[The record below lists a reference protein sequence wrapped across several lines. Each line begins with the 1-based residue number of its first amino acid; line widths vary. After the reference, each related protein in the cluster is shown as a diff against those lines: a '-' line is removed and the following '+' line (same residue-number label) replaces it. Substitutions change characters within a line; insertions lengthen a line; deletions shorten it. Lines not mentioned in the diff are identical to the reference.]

1 MQIYIIDI
9 YTNHMLYES
18 FYILYEERF
27 IFCVFVFTLSLIS
40 MVKGYG
46 KKHTYSK
53 YYNDWFCMH
62 RIYLCIST
70 QRTVSLL
77 FLYVYVF
84 QIMTVGQTT
93 NTVFYGYTTR
103 PLKRGLRPATGL

>member
-1 MQIYIIDI
+1 
-9 YTNHMLYES
+9 MLYES
-18 FYILYEERF
+18 FCILYEECF

-53 YYNDWFCMH
+53 YYNGWFCMR
-62 RIYLCIST
+62 RIYLCITT

-77 FLYVYVF
+77 FLYGCISDYDRRSKYK
-84 QIMTVGQTT
+84 
-93 NTVFYGYTTR
+93 YGILWLYHTPIEART
-103 PLKRGLRPATGL
+103 ATGNRAIG